1 MNVVACATVA
11 VVLCAACDWPG
22 KPTSAPDEGQPAKVE
37 NFDVLFRS
45 QCAGCHGEEGRG
57 GAALGLSNSNYLAI
71 VDDAT
76 LHRITAA
83 GVAGTS
89 MPAFASTEGG
99 MLTDRQVDVIAKGIR
114 ARWSRPSGGV
124 TPPPYAGPP
133 GDVARGAAV
142 YESHCASCHG
152 GASVGGAGHG
162 GASVGGAT
170 GEASIL
176 DGSFLALVSP
186 QGLRTTIIAGRPDLG
201 HPDWQ
206 NDRKGDPLSSQQIS
220 DVVAWML
227 SHRPEF
233 PGQPYAPAP
242 RAP

>member
-1 MNVVACATVA
+1 
-11 VVLCAACDWPG
+11 
-22 KPTSAPDEGQPAKVE
+22 
-37 NFDVLFRS
+37 
-45 QCAGCHGEEGRG
+45 
-57 GAALGLSNSNYLAI
+57 
-71 VDDAT
+71 
-76 LHRITAA
+76 
-83 GVAGTS
+83 
-89 MPAFASTEGG
+89 
-99 MLTDRQVDVIAKGIR
+99 MLTERQVDVIAKGIR

-142 YESHCASCHG
+142 YQSHCASCHG
-152 GASVGGAGHG
+152 GAGHG
-162 GASVGGAT
+162 GAA
-170 GEASIL
+170 GEASIV

-206 NDRKGDPLSSQQIS
+206 NDRKGEPLSSQQIA

>member
-1 MNVVACATVA
+1 MRFVACATLA

-22 KPTSAPDEGQPAKVE
+22 KPKSTPDEGQPAKIE
-37 NFDVLFRS
+37 DFDVLFAA

-57 GAALGLSNSNYLAI
+57 GAALGLSNPGYLAI

-76 LHRITAA
+76 LRRITAA
-83 GVAGTS
+83 GVAGTC
-89 MPAFASTEGG
+89 MPAFASTQGG
-99 MLTDRQVDVIAKGIR
+99 MLTDRQVDVLAKGMR
-114 ARWSRPSGGV
+114 ARWSRPLGDV
-124 TPPPYAGPP
+124 TPPPYAGPT

-142 YESHCASCHG
+142 YQSHCVSCHG
-152 GASVGGAGHG
+152 GVGGA
-162 GASVGGAT
+162 A
-170 GEASIL
+170 GEPSIL

-201 HPDWQ
+201 HPDWR
-206 NDRKGDPLSSQQIS
+206 NDRKGDPLASQQVA

-233 PGQPYAPAP
+233 PGQPYSPTPPAP
-242 RAP
+242 

>member
-1 MNVVACATVA
+1 MKGVAFVTLA
-11 VVLCAACDWPG
+11 VVLCAACNWPG
-22 KPTSAPDEGQPAKVE
+22 KPTGVSDEGQPAKIE
-37 NFDVLFRS
+37 DFEVLFRA

-57 GAALGLSNSNYLAI
+57 GAALGLSNPNYLAI

-76 LHRITAA
+76 LHRITSA

-89 MPAFASTEGG
+89 MPAFASSEGG

-114 ARWSRPSGGV
+114 ARWSGPSGDV

-142 YESHCASCHG
+142 YQSHCVSCHSGAAG
-152 GASVGGAGHG
+152 GGT
-162 GASVGGAT
+162 T

-201 HPDWQ
+201 HPDWR
-206 NDRKGDPLSSQQIS
+206 NDQKGDPLSSQQIA

-233 PGQPYAPAP
+233 PGQPYAPSP